1 MLIQLEL
8 QFQPRFSV
16 IYPISYECAL
26 IDAEI
31 ALEFMP
37 GSFRALLAMG
47 EALYHTA
54 SFEYSLLYYYRYFIS
69 LKDKNSHYFELN
81 LQISIE
87 IITLLFLHLE
97 PIESGR
103 STRYRTLALPKTEM
117 QSLTA
122 YVVVTQKLYLDQI
135 SM

>member
-1 MLIQLEL
+1 MITYTVLIQLQLHL
-8 QFQPRFSV
+8 QAKFSV
-16 IYPISYECAL
+16 TYPISYECAL

-69 LKDKNSHYFELN
+69 LNNKNSHDF
-81 LQISIE
+81 
-87 IITLLFLHLE
+87 
-97 PIESGR
+97 
-103 STRYRTLALPKTEM
+103 
-117 QSLTA
+117 
-122 YVVVTQKLYLDQI
+122 
-135 SM
+135 

>member
-1 MLIQLEL
+1 MVTYTVLIQLQL
-8 QFQPRFSV
+8 QLQPKCSV
-16 IYPISYECAL
+16 TYPISYECAL

-69 LKDKNSHYFELN
+69 LKDKNLHNF
-81 LQISIE
+81 Q
-87 IITLLFLHLE
+87 LFRK
-97 PIESGR
+97 IF
-103 STRYRTLALPKTEM
+103 K
-117 QSLTA
+117 
-122 YVVVTQKLYLDQI
+122 YL
-135 SM
+135 

>member
-1 MLIQLEL
+1 MLTYTFLIQLEL
-8 QFQPRFSV
+8 QLQLTFSV

-69 LKDKNSHYFELN
+69 VKDKNTHDF
-81 LQISIE
+81 
-87 IITLLFLHLE
+87 
-97 PIESGR
+97 
-103 STRYRTLALPKTEM
+103 
-117 QSLTA
+117 
-122 YVVVTQKLYLDQI
+122 
-135 SM
+135 

>member
-69 LKDKNSHYFELN
+69 LKDTNSHDFYKYIFCKIFN
-81 LQISIE
+81 Y
-87 IITLLFLHLE
+87 
-97 PIESGR
+97 P
-103 STRYRTLALPKTEM
+103 
-117 QSLTA
+117 
-122 YVVVTQKLYLDQI
+122 
-135 SM
+135 

>member
-1 MLIQLEL
+1 MITYTVLIQLQLHL
-8 QFQPRFSV
+8 QAKFSV
-16 IYPISYECAL
+16 TYPISYECAL

-69 LKDKNSHYFELN
+69 LKDKNPHNF
-81 LQISIE
+81 
-87 IITLLFLHLE
+87 
-97 PIESGR
+97 
-103 STRYRTLALPKTEM
+103 
-117 QSLTA
+117 
-122 YVVVTQKLYLDQI
+122 
-135 SM
+135 

>member
-1 MLIQLEL
+1 MIFNFL
-8 QFQPRFSV
+8 Q
-16 IYPISYECAL
+16 
-26 IDAEI
+26 
-31 ALEFMP
+31 
-37 GSFRALLAMG
+37 
-47 EALYHTA
+47 
-54 SFEYSLLYYYRYFIS
+54 
-69 LKDKNSHYFELN
+69 N

-103 STRYRTLALPKTEM
+103 STQYRTLALPKTEM

-122 YVVVTQKLYLDQI
+122 YVAVTRKLYLDQI